1 MKMGLIVQKFG
12 GTSVADTERLRN
24 VARIITDTYKAGN
37 QVVVVLSAQ
46 GDTTD
51 DLIEKAKEINP
62 EGSNREMDM
71 LLSTGEQIS
80 VALCAMAIEALGYP
94 VVSLTGWQAGI
105 LTDTAAKN
113 ARIKKI
119 DTERLEAELDQ
130 KRIVIVTGFQGV
142 DRNQN
147 ITTLG
152 RGGSDTSAVA
162 LAAALEADLCQIYT
176 DVDGVYTADP
186 RHVKGARKLD
196 EVTYNEMLELATL
209 GAQVL
214 HNRSVELAKKYNVKL
229 EVLSSFTGHPGTKV
243 KGVAKRMEKTAVSSV
258 AKDKDIA
265 RIALVGVPNEVG
277 TSFKVFSLLAQ
288 NHINVDIILQGI
300 GHEEGKDICF
310 TVAEGDLKK
319 AAELLESHKAEL
331 RFARLETN
339 ADIAKVSVV
348 GSGMI
353 NNPGV
358 AAKLFEALYDA
369 HININMISTSEIKI
383 SVLVDKKDA
392 DRAVQ
397 AVHDKFFCIL
407 NKNKS
412 NRADKPDQR
421 LCLLFTFMQKMD
433 TILNVI
439 VGAQSAE
446 QSGIRKK

>member
-1 MKMGLIVQKFG
+1 MIVQKFG

-397 AVHDKFFCIL
+397 AVHDKFFSIL

>member
-1 MKMGLIVQKFG
+1 MIVQKFG

-397 AVHDKFFCIL
+397 AVHDKVFCIL

>member
-1 MKMGLIVQKFG
+1 MGLIVQKFG

-105 LTDTAAKN
+105 LTDTAA
-113 ARIKKI
+113 KI

-397 AVHDKFFCIL
+397 AVHDKFF
-407 NKNKS
+407 
-412 NRADKPDQR
+412 A
-421 LCLLFTFMQKMD
+421 F
-433 TILNVI
+433 
-439 VGAQSAE
+439 
-446 QSGIRKK
+446 

>member
-1 MKMGLIVQKFG
+1 MGLIVQKFG

-94 VVSLTGWQAGI
+94 VVSLTGWQAGV

-119 DTERLEAELDQ
+119 DTERLEAELDR

-176 DVDGVYTADP
+176 DVDGVYTAAP

-214 HNRSVELAKKYNVKL
+214 HSRSVELAKKYNVKL

-288 NHINVDIILQGI
+288 NHINVDIILQGV

-319 AAELLESHKAEL
+319 AAELLASHKDEL
-331 RFARLETN
+331 RFTRLETN

-397 AVHDKFFCIL
+397 AVHDKFF
-407 NKNKS
+407 
-412 NRADKPDQR
+412 A
-421 LCLLFTFMQKMD
+421 F
-433 TILNVI
+433 
-439 VGAQSAE
+439 
-446 QSGIRKK
+446 

>member
-300 GHEEGKDICF
+300 GHEEGKDIFF

-397 AVHDKFFCIL
+397 AVHDKFF
-407 NKNKS
+407 
-412 NRADKPDQR
+412 A
-421 LCLLFTFMQKMD
+421 F
-433 TILNVI
+433 
-439 VGAQSAE
+439 
-446 QSGIRKK
+446 